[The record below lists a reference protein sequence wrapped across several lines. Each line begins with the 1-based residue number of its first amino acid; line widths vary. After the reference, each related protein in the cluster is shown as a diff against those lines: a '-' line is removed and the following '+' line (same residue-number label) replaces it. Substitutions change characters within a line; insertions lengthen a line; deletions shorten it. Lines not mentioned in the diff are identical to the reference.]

1 MTVKTIATQAVVA
14 EYFLGQAA
22 GGQGSEQP
30 GRDGARQPERPV
42 RPADGGPVSSIPLT
56 LDHCLPR

>member
-30 GRDGARQPERPV
+30 GRDGARQPERLV
-42 RPADGGPVSSIPLT
+42 RPGGRRPGLQHSAHP
-56 LDHCLPR
+56 